1 MTVKLV
7 GSTSG
12 SVSLQAPAST
22 TGGAHK
28 TLTLPDIDST
38 IDTIGRV
45 GNIVQVVQHSFS
57 TETSSTS
64 TSDVS
69 IGGSSKALTLSSSS
83 NVVLIFANIY
93 CYHTRSYSGQ
103 GMSLTLRR
111 TVSGGSVTD
120 IYEPKDGGEMF
131 SFDTSQLAGTSGR
144 GMQLL
149 MHLDSPGNT
158 GVTYDLS
165 GRGYTNANSGA
176 WGVNRT
182 DNGDTA
188 HSRIV
193 FIEIAA

>member
-1 MTVKLV
+1 MPVAIN
-7 GSTSG
+7 GTSG
-12 SVSLQAPAST
+12 VITGVA
-22 TGGAHK
+22 TGG
-28 TLTLPDIDST
+28 LPD
-38 IDTIGRV
+38 G
-45 GNIVQVVQHSFS
+45 IVDADMLAAGAVTAVKKGTGSILQVVQHSFT

-69 IGGSSKALTLSSSS
+69 VGGSSKALTLSSSS
-83 NVVLIFANIY
+83 NSVLILANIY

-111 TVSGGSVTD
+111 TVSGGSITD

-131 SFDTSQLAGTSGR
+131 QFDTSQLAGTSGR

-158 GVTYDLS
+158 GVTYELY
-165 GRGYTNANSGA
+165 GRGYTDANGGT

-193 FIEIAA
+193 FIEVAA